1 MASSIVNYIIETYL
15 SNIFEINSEE
25 TKTDLWNG
33 TVELNNIKFKKSIF
47 QTLDLPYLELITG
60 YVGNL
65 KANLSLPRFYLYPI
79 KVEIDKIFVH
89 SKQKN
94 VSNLKK
100 DEEINLIQN
109 YKNAKLKNNEELK
122 LKLNE
127 CSEEQPNMLEQIINN
142 LEIKIKNIVIIFDD
156 EISYKKHP
164 FQMGIILENLYLKS
178 TNEKFE
184 IDSTIDDKNEIKFKI
199 IKLENFSFFLDYYD
213 KNEKI
218 DFKKKLI
225 EEEEKK
231 IDNSIKTYLKEI
243 YEFYAYCLCE
253 LNVYNKDVKL
263 HNYIL
268 YNLKFELK
276 AKINKNFEKNNL
288 PNYSFDVNFDDIFT
302 KFKIKQIK
310 CLMKELQYIQL
321 KNYYQKGLEDEIYNK
336 TLNEEEIKEYIE
348 IYVNYYKTKYIEI
361 YKSDAENL
369 KYKGNLEKF
378 EKNLNY
384 ENIIDL
390 RELADIKIK
399 YLKELSVID
408 QKIEDTENSW
418 NFFTK
423 KTSLENLK
431 KEREKLIKEENE
443 KNEAKGSLI
452 SQLVNVKTQNE
463 ENKKDNMLY
472 EIKMNLKKIEIEIIY
487 KLKKLFSFYLNKL
500 YNEILIKDFSTK
512 FSLELNS
519 IYLIQNLIENKFS
532 KIIFSD
538 EKNSDLNLLKINFE
552 VDPKFKNSMFKLDII
567 SNKEI
572 FIVINYYYIYYLQYI
587 FSKMFKQ
594 FDFNELSL
602 YANTDITNYISSSY
616 LKILS
621 QNYNNFNIN
630 LNINLFSPIFIIP
643 QNFFDIE
650 DENNLYINFGTLKV
664 FSELDDEIYDKY
676 KIELNNMMI
685 VLNDKLF
692 MIEENNENYLMN
704 NINFK
709 VELSNIKNPKDEKN
723 NNMILDILL
732 NTIKVTLNEEH
743 IIYLIEYLK
752 VFENEKYMIE
762 KLNNKLEKD
771 NETKEI
777 KKEDNNEKLSENKE
791 IKNEE
796 TNKTISEEKKEETN
810 DKNNIIKNIFV
821 LNIKLNLFQ
830 FNVLKSISKEEEK
843 YIINDNKIKKT
854 KNFMNL
860 VIKFVEVN
868 YLISSDL
875 NNKANINLGYIFL
888 FDKDFYYNEKLE
900 KNFYINKEFKCIL
913 GTTLNPESINEN
925 KVKLS
930 DLLSTD
936 IDNSKINKYSIN
948 INYDFIV
955 EKNEGNLDI
964 NIDKIFLSPNL
975 NSLSRILLFVNFFND
990 VYNKKLNFIKAVIIE
1005 KKLKDIDYSEI
1016 NNDLEK
1022 STNIKSVFKSLK
1034 SQKIEFKNLTD
1045 KLNNINKNK
1054 IKEDNL
1060 DNKNMIGIKKEIV
1073 KSKFKVN
1080 LNLNSLDFIIQSDAK
1095 SENTY
1100 VLYIMTKINLKMNN
1114 FQTVENTLK
1123 YNYIINNNYIEI
1135 LNNMNFELLNANF
1148 NLYSFRDNFL
1158 YINNNQNE
1166 VDLDNILKNFEI
1178 KLKYQQNLDNNEK
1191 LIINKILIESSE
1203 LNFNLNFSHLKF
1215 FLDFYYNF
1223 NIEFPSDNNTEN
1235 NKVYSSVS
1243 SSKKIIL
1250 DNNKNIKSKYL
1261 EISNNLSLNNNN
1273 NNYCITNNIDKYSN
1287 FLELN
1292 YKPKT
1297 LSFQFFDYINF
1308 TYQKMLNVSL
1318 SELTFNYNSNSNPLN
1333 SENFEKSLIEMIS
1346 GKNFSIE
1353 KFDNKN
1359 LYLYLLTN
1367 IKFEITYF
1375 NLFLNQWESFIEP
1388 INLKI
1393 FYIQVLE
1400 KMRPR
1405 IEIKSSNMLNFN
1417 ISSNIIKILKIMKE
1431 KYEQKL
1437 IKKKEEDKIDIKKT
1451 NSFKTNI
1458 ENKQI
1463 LIIKN
1468 NLGVNVN
1475 FWFDNKDKNLN
1486 EYKFLL
1492 ENNKEKIFTKKDIDD
1507 LNINYREMNNYFNT
1521 TFSFK
1526 VNEYEEKNYVN
1537 FNYNFVHIF
1546 KIKVKNNIYV
1556 DLCVKIGI
1564 NKDLIRTIKFS
1575 SNFKIKN
1582 NSENEKLF
1590 IVNYKDER
1598 IKLEKNK
1605 NLKIPFDWFINE
1617 NKVIYLINEENEAP
1631 DKKIFIKSKKKK
1643 NDKKEEYEDF
1653 ELIKNENITF
1663 DYFKLGS
1670 LNNKNLF
1677 LYQIFINPSLIL
1689 ENKTPFEMG
1698 YSQYKIN
1705 PLKTFNLYNLNIN
1718 NEIIPIV
1725 LQTKHLSIK
1734 IKDEDYYLKIFT
1746 KDIIDK
1752 NKFNLEFENKINKK
1766 KYYIKLQIIN
1776 NFNNNVENFY
1786 DKRVFEIFEKQI
1798 QSLKAILYFD
1808 YFIVNR
1814 TNNNII
1820 FQEFIKTLNP
1830 NKNFFKIEVP
1840 QNDYILLSDY
1850 QFTSKKAII
1859 KLNNSDFSDE
1869 FDINVVG
1876 TNFNLNLKNLI
1887 KNSNKLERYIPLGVL
1902 IKNSNEFSNST
1913 FVIFENRYRVYNDT
1927 NIKLDFIDNGDKN
1940 NGYSIFPKEERYIL
1954 TSSKKNNEFKLAYG
1968 VFYSQIFDIEKI
1980 GQFDTKLK
1988 IDENII
1994 KNNSKEIFT
2003 YDNKEFYYP
2012 IRIIIHS
2019 IDNAEIF
2026 IFITYCDVPLY
2037 EIENKLNCE
2046 VNIECKGKTIQI
2058 SNNKKIPLIFQEVKN
2073 IDKLIYHYDNTNLSR
2088 KKEINMNKFDNFFIK
2103 YKDKNKIEKKIKV
2116 KVKPSNKNQTKLIEI
2131 SYDKKENKNNLKMN
2145 EKILSQYKKISG
2157 FKFYLYLI
2165 GIGLNLINNEP
2176 KEIFYLSFYGITFE
2190 YINFSTNNINNKF
2203 DINDTL
2209 ILKVKNIQL
2218 DYCLDDSFPIILNP
2232 NYQILPYNEGKLLLE
2247 NKNKLTNFLQIL
2259 IIKKKNN
2266 IGINYPH
2273 IELILQ
2279 EFSIRVDSIVI
2290 NNLIN
2295 LCVEYMKDFGIYLN
2309 TKNNNIEEE
2318 ENNNE
2323 NKKNCIENN
2332 LIIKNDYPLEEI
2344 KKEKYKINSLV
2355 IQLLSIAGMKTEVSF
2370 RIDKNL
2376 INSQYVP
2383 NFILNIFNNLST
2395 TLISLSETPLKFSEI
2410 LIENTF
2416 TDINSLTN
2424 LLLQKYKNE
2433 VLLQFYKILFGIDIL
2448 GNPIKLLDNIG
2459 SGFYELFNEPR
2470 KNFTKGPKELGI
2482 GVITGVK
2489 SFTSNVIGGT
2499 AESLGKVTG
2508 SLLNATNI
2516 IAPTK
2521 TNTIETNMNISTNNK
2536 SVLKEKKEPKG
2547 FFGGVFSGIIK
2558 GLNTVTDGVAGIV
2571 NKPQEEFKKE
2581 GVFGFFK
2588 GVGTGVLGAVISP
2601 VQGVLTLGNEVSK
2614 GVSNEFRNSKNSKV
2628 IRFREPRILNENTPI
2643 LPYNEINNKI
2653 IKEEFMGETINISIN
2668 NKGLELEN
2676 STRIKY
2682 HKFIGKRNYIIITDI
2697 LCNFYRG
2704 FNLSNKIYIDN
2715 IDEVKS
2721 SNGKCL
2727 IYLKNKDTMEINIGE
2742 ENWANTITE
2751 KILIEVNKK

>member
-1 MASSIVNYIIETYL
+1 MTSSIVNYIIETYL

-33 TVELNNIKFKKSIF
+33 NVELNNIKFKNSIF

-60 YVGNL
+60 YVGKI
-65 KANLSLPRFYLYPI
+65 KANLQLPRFYLYPI
-79 KVEIDKIFVH
+79 KVEIENIFVH

-94 VSNLKK
+94 VNNLKK
-100 DEEINLIQN
+100 EDEINLLQN

-127 CSEEQPNMLEQIINN
+127 CSNEQPNMLEQIINN

-184 IDSTIDDKNEIKFKI
+184 IDKEIDAKNEIKFKI

-225 EEEEKK
+225 EEKENK
-231 IDNSIKTYLKEI
+231 IDKSIKTYLKEI
-243 YEFYAYCLCE
+243 YDFYAYCMCE
-253 LNVYNKDVKL
+253 LNVYNKDIKL

-288 PNYSFDVNFDDIFT
+288 PNYSFEMDFENIFT

-310 CLMKELQYIQL
+310 CIMKELQYVQL

-348 IYVNYYKTKYIEI
+348 IYVNYYKTKYIEN

-369 KYKGNLEKF
+369 KYRGDLEKF

-384 ENIIDL
+384 NNILNL

-431 KEREKLIKEENE
+431 KEREKLIKEEND

-452 SQLVNVKTQNE
+452 SQLINVKTQNE

-472 EIKMNLKKIEIEIIY
+472 DIKMNLKKIEIEIIY
-487 KLKKLFSFYLNKL
+487 KSKKLFSFYLNEL

-512 FSLELNS
+512 FSLKLNS
-519 IYLIQNLIENKFS
+519 IYLLQNLVENKYN
-532 KIIFSD
+532 KIIYSE
-538 EKNSDLNLLKINFE
+538 EKNSDLNLLKIDFE
-552 VDPKFKNSMFKLDII
+552 VNPKFKNSIFKLDII
-567 SNKEI
+567 SEKEI
-572 FIVINYYYIYYLQYI
+572 YIVINYYYIFYLQYM
-587 FSKMFKQ
+587 FLKLFKQ
-594 FDFNELSL
+594 MDFNELSL
-602 YANTDITNYISSSY
+602 YANSDITNIISSSY

-643 QNFFDIE
+643 QNFLDIE
-650 DENNLYINFGTLKV
+650 DENNLYINFGTLKIY
-664 FSELDDEIYDKY
+664 SELDNEIYDKY
-676 KIELNNMMI
+676 KFEMNNIKI
-685 VLNDKLF
+685 VLNEKLSV
-692 MIEENNENYLMN
+692 IEEDNENCLIN

-709 VELSNIKNPKDEKN
+709 FDLNNIKNPKDEIN
-723 NNMILDILL
+723 NNLELNISL

-762 KLNNKLEKD
+762 KLNNKLEKN

-777 KKEDNNEKLSENKE
+777 KKENNNNEKLPENKQE
-791 IKNEE
+791 NIEE
-796 TNKTISEEKKEETN
+796 NNKIISDEKKEESNT
-810 DKNNIIKNIFV
+810 KNEVVKNIFV
-821 LNIKLNLFQ
+821 FNIKLNLFQ

-843 YIINDNKIKKT
+843 YITNENKIKKT

-860 VIKFVEVN
+860 IIKFVELN
-868 YLISSDL
+868 YLISSDF

-900 KNFYINKEFKCIL
+900 KNYYINQEFKCIL
-913 GTTLNPESINEN
+913 GTTLNSESINEN

-930 DLLSTD
+930 DLLSSD
-936 IDNSKINKYSIN
+936 INNTKINKYSIN
-948 INYDFIV
+948 INYNYLAS
-955 EKNEGNLDI
+955 KKEGNLDI
-964 NIDKIFLSPNL
+964 DIDKIFLSPNL
-975 NSLSRILLFVNFFND
+975 NSLSRILMFVNFYND
-990 VYNKKLNFIKAVIIE
+990 VYNKKLSFIKAVIIE
-1005 KKLKDIDYSEI
+1005 KKLKDINYSEI
-1016 NNDLEK
+1016 NNDLDK
-1022 STNIKSVFKSLK
+1022 TKNIKSVFKTMR
-1034 SQKIEFKNLTD
+1034 SQKIEYKNLTD
-1045 KLNNINKNK
+1045 KLNNINQSKTKVENLEDKN
-1054 IKEDNL
+1054 L
-1060 DNKNMIGIKKEIV
+1060 IGIKKEIE
-1073 KSKFKVN
+1073 KSKFKIN

-1100 VLYIMTKINLKMNN
+1100 ILYIMTKINFKMNN
-1114 FQTVENTLK
+1114 IQTVENIFN
-1123 YNYIINNNYIEI
+1123 YNYIIKNNYIEI

-1203 LNFNLNFSHLKF
+1203 LNFKLNFSHLKF
-1215 FLDFYYNF
+1215 FLDFYNNF
-1223 NIEFPSDNNTEN
+1223 CIEFPSDNN
-1235 NKVYSSVS
+1235 KIYSTIS
-1243 SSKKIIL
+1243 SSEKIIF
-1250 DNNKNIKSKYL
+1250 DNNKNIKNKYL
-1261 EISNNLSLNNNN
+1261 EISNELSSNN
-1273 NNYCITNNIDKYSN
+1273 NNYNNNLSITNNIANYSN
-1287 FLELN
+1287 YLEFN

-1308 TYQKMLNVSL
+1308 TYQKMLNISL
-1318 SELTFNYNSNSNPLN
+1318 SELTFNYNSNSNPYKT
-1333 SENFEKSLIEMIS
+1333 ENFEKSLIEMIS
-1346 GKNFSIE
+1346 NKNFFIE

-1359 LYLYLLTN
+1359 LYVYLLTN
-1367 IKFEITYF
+1367 IKFEVTYF

-1393 FYIQVLE
+1393 FYIQVLK

-1405 IEIKSSNMLNFN
+1405 IEIISSNMLNLN
-1417 ISSNIIKILKIMKE
+1417 ISSNIIKILKIMKD
-1431 KYEQKL
+1431 KYEEKL
-1437 IKKKEEDKIDIKKT
+1437 IKKKEENKIDIKKT
-1451 NSFKTNI
+1451 NSFKTNE

-1463 LIIKN
+1463 LIVKN

-1475 FWFDNKDKNLN
+1475 FWFDNKDKKLN
-1486 EYKFLL
+1486 EFKFLL
-1492 ENNKEKIFTKKDIDD
+1492 ENNKEKIFTKKEIDE
-1507 LNINYREMNNYFNT
+1507 LNINYKEMNNNFNT

-1526 VNEYEEKNYVN
+1526 INDYEEKNYVN

-1546 KIKVKNNIYV
+1546 KIKVSNNFYV

-1582 NSENEKLF
+1582 KSENEKLF
-1590 IVNYKDER
+1590 IVNYKDEK

-1605 NLKIPFDWFINE
+1605 NIKIPFDWFINE
-1617 NKVIYLINEENEAP
+1617 NKIIYLINEEKEHP
-1631 DKKIFIKSKKKK
+1631 DKKIFIKGIKKK
-1643 NDKKEEYEDF
+1643 NDKTKIEYDDF
-1653 ELIKNENITF
+1653 DLIKNENITF
-1663 DYFKLGS
+1663 DYFKLNS
-1670 LNNKNLF
+1670 LFNKNLF
-1677 LYQIFINPSLIL
+1677 LYQIFINHSLIL
-1689 ENKTPFEMG
+1689 ENKTPFDLG
-1698 YSQYKIN
+1698 YSQFKIK
-1705 PLKTFNLYNLNIN
+1705 PLKSFNLYNLNIN

-1725 LQTKHLSIK
+1725 LQTNNLSIN

-1746 KDIIDK
+1746 KDVIDK

-1776 NFNNNVENFY
+1776 DFYNNDEKFY
-1786 DKRVFEIFEKQI
+1786 NKKFFEIFDKKI

-1808 YFIVNR
+1808 YFVVNR

-1820 FQEFIKTLNP
+1820 FREFIKTLNP

-1869 FDINVVG
+1869 FDINVIG
-1876 TNFNLNLKNLI
+1876 TNFNINLKNLQ
-1887 KNSNKLERYIPLGVL
+1887 KNNNKLDRFIPLGVL

-1913 FVIFENRYRVYNDT
+1913 FIIFENRYRVYNDT
-1927 NIKLDFIDNGDKN
+1927 NIKIDFLDNIDKN
-1940 NGYSIFPKEERYIL
+1940 NGYSILPKEERIIL
-1954 TSSKKNNEFKLAYG
+1954 TSSKNSHEFKLAYG
-1968 VFYSQIFDIEKI
+1968 VFYSQIFNIESI

-1994 KNNSKEIFT
+1994 KNNSNEIFT

-2012 IRIIIHS
+2012 IRVIIHS

-2037 EIENKLNCE
+2037 EIENKLKCE
-2046 VNIECKGKTIQI
+2046 LNIECNGKTIKI
-2058 SNNKKIPLIFQEVKN
+2058 SNNKKIPLIFHEVKN
-2073 IDKLIYHYDNTNLSR
+2073 IEKIIYHYDNTNLSR

-2103 YKDKNKIEKKIKV
+2103 YKDKNQIEYKIKI

-2131 SYDKKENKNNLKMN
+2131 SYDKKENKNNLKTN

-2165 GIGLNLINNEP
+2165 GIGFNLINNEP
-2176 KEIFYLSFYGITFE
+2176 KEIFYLSFYGIKFD
-2190 YINFSTNNINNKF
+2190 YINFSSKNINNKF
-2203 DINDTL
+2203 DINDKI

-2232 NYQILPYNEGKLLLE
+2232 NNQILPYNELKLLIE
-2247 NKNKLTNFLQIL
+2247 NKLTNFLQIL
-2259 IIKKKNN
+2259 IIKKSNN
-2266 IGINYPH
+2266 IGVNYPH

-2279 EFSIRVDSIVI
+2279 QFSIRVDTIVV

-2295 LCVEYMKDFGIYLN
+2295 LCVEYMNDFDIYFKRN
-2309 TKNNNIEEE
+2309 KNIEENIE
-2318 ENNNE
+2318 E
-2323 NKKNCIENN
+2323 NKKNFIENN
-2332 LIIKNDYPLEEI
+2332 LITKNEYPLEEI

-2355 IQLLSIAGMKTEVSF
+2355 IQLLSIAGMKIEVSF
-2370 RIDKNL
+2370 RLDKNL
-2376 INSQYVP
+2376 INLQFVP

-2410 LIENTF
+2410 LIENIF
-2416 TDINSLTN
+2416 TDIDSITN
-2424 LLLQKYKNE
+2424 LLMQKYKRE
-2433 VLLQFYKILFGIDIL
+2433 VISQFYKILFGIDIL

-2470 KNFTKGPKELGI
+2470 KKFTKGPKELGI

-2489 SFTSNVIGGT
+2489 SFTSNIIGGT
-2499 AESLGKVTG
+2499 ADSLGKVTG

-2521 TNTIETNMNISTNNK
+2521 TNTIETNSNISSNNNK
-2536 SVLKEKKEPKG
+2536 SVLKGKNEPKG
-2547 FFGGVFSGIIK
+2547 FFGGVFSGVKK
-2558 GLNTVTDGVAGIV
+2558 GFNTVTDGVAGIV
-2571 NKPQEEFKKE
+2571 NKPQEEYKKE
-2581 GVFGFFK
+2581 GVYGLLKGFGR
-2588 GVGTGVLGAVISP
+2588 GVLGAVISP

-2614 GVSNEFRNSKNSKV
+2614 GVSNEFSNSKNSRV
-2628 IRFREPRILNENTPI
+2628 IRFREPRVLNENTPI
-2643 LPYNEINNKI
+2643 LPYNEINNKV

-2668 NKGLELEN
+2668 NRGLELEN

-2682 HKFIGKRNYIIITDI
+2682 HKFIGKRNYIIITDV

-2715 IDEVKS
+2715 IEEVKS
-2721 SNGKCL
+2721 SKGKCL
-2727 IYLKNKDTMEINIGE
+2727 IKLKNNEEMEINIGD
-2742 ENWANTITE
+2742 ENWANTIAE
-2751 KILIEVNKK
+2751 KIIIEVNKK